1 MSLLFGCEADG
12 LLPTIPRAPNGYRQ
26 YTTMH
31 LEQARLAHLSLR
43 WPYLNDMLQQFGAD
57 KPTISALR
65 WMCRVRA
72 KRFKPSQIAG
82 FRPY

>member
-1 MSLLFGCEADG
+1 LITMAARHFRTRQIAKDLGVCVTTIRLYEADG
-12 LLPTIPRAPNGYRQ
+12 LLPTISRAPNGYRQ

-43 WPYLNDMLQQFGAD
+43 W
-57 KPTISALR
+57 
-65 WMCRVRA
+65 MCRVRA